1 MKKSVKIVLCIA
13 LALCLISMIGTAAM
27 QSNWG
32 KASVKTHYVTT
43 AELAGMIRA
52 NNQQTG
58 KDIQVTFTEDPN
70 AVFCFMTMIPKTA
83 TAQNPAPAVICIHG
97 GANTKEMQLNGYIEL
112 VRRGFVVISM
122 DMAEHGHTYAAI
134 NGLTQESY
142 GALAAV
148 EYAMSLPCVDET
160 KIGVTGHS
168 MGNQACYYAIA
179 ALNTEE
185 STQRIAAWVEGA
197 GSLYSIYMTPEQARN
212 VIWTMSVDLYDE
224 FDTTYFNS
232 ATILTEPTALGITKM
247 IYPAFNESAVTQNV
261 FYTPDGVLE
270 APNNGQKVAA
280 DTAFLLVNPPITHPM
295 FHFTKTGTAITVNG
309 FYNGLGTPAGNSF
322 ISADKQVWPVA
333 VCFELLGLIG
343 FFMLLFPLVALLA
356 DTKLFAGIRR
366 PLPDD
371 KKLASI
377 KDPKE
382 IIIWVITAVLSI
394 WFAFVTYI
402 KYYPLANNVLD
413 PAVYAVNDVPNGI
426 GFWSLLCGVFAV
438 AMILLGYALR
448 MLMNKGKGGHPFAVA
463 GLDSVKQFFLTVLFA
478 ACVVVLMYIPVIIAR
493 YVFNADFR
501 ICSFVVA
508 FPPLRKL
515 PIIIC
520 KYLPLWLAFYI
531 PNAIS
536 VANTRFRDMPEWAS
550 ALGCSI
556 VNGIALV
563 IFLFKQYGTLFRT
576 GALWNSTAAMAGIV
590 AFAVV
595 PCLFYAA
602 FSARYMYK
610 KTGNIW
616 AAGFINGA
624 VMCFATTFATR
635 YMTDFIINF

>member
-1 MKKSVKIVLCIA
+1 MKKSIKIVLCIA
-13 LALCLISMIGTAAM
+13 LALCLLSMLGTAAM
-27 QSNWG
+27 QSNWF
-32 KASVKTHYVTT
+32 KASVKTYNVTT
-43 AELAGMIRA
+43 AELAGMIRD
-52 NNQQTG
+52 NNKATG
-58 KDIQVTFTEDPN
+58 KDIQVTFTEDAN
-70 AVFCFMTMIPKTA
+70 ANFCFMTMIPKTA

-179 ALNTEE
+179 AMNTED

-197 GSLYSIYMTPEQARN
+197 GSLYSIFMTPEQARN

-232 ATILTEPTALGITKM
+232 ATILHEPTAVGIVQTV
-247 IYPAFNESAVTQNV
+247 YPAFAEKEVTPGV
-261 FYTPDGVLE
+261 FYTPDGVVE
-270 APNNGQKVAA
+270 APNNGQKVDA
-280 DTAFLLVNPPITHPM
+280 DTAFLMLNPPITHPM

-309 FYNGLGTPAGNSF
+309 FYNGLGTPAGNSY
-322 ISADKQVWPVA
+322 IPAEKQVWPVA

-343 FFMLLFPLVALLA
+343 FFMLLFPLVAILA
-356 DTKLFAGIRR
+356 DKKAFAGIKRA
-366 PLPDD
+366 LPE
-371 KKLASI
+371 
-377 KDPKE
+377 KE
-382 IIIWVITAVLSI
+382 SLPSAKSPAEIVAWVVTAVLSV

-413 PAVYAVNDVPNGI
+413 PSVYAVNDVPNGI
-426 GFWSLLCGVFAV
+426 GFWSVLCGVFAV
-438 AMILLGYALR
+438 VMILLGWLIKKIFNRKAEI
-448 MLMNKGKGGHPFAVA
+448 KPFANA
-463 GLDSVKQFFLTVLFA
+463 GLDSLSQFFLTVLYA
-478 ACVVVLMYIPVIIAR
+478 LCVVALMYVPVIIAR

-508 FPPLRKL
+508 WPPLEKL
-515 PIIIC
+515 PIIIV

-531 PNAIS
+531 PNALAN
-536 VANTRFRDMPEWAS
+536 ANTRYRDLPDWVS
-550 ALGCSI
+550 ALACAV

-563 IFLFKQYGTLFRT
+563 IFLFIQYGTLFRT

-602 FSARYMYK
+602 FSARYIYK

-616 AAGFINGA
+616 AAGLINGA

>member
-1 MKKSVKIVLCIA
+1 MKKSIKIVLCIA
-13 LALCLISMIGTAAM
+13 LALCLLSMIGTAAM

-32 KASVKTHYVTT
+32 KASVKTHYVTLT
-43 AELAGMIRA
+43 ELAGMIRE
-52 NNQQTG
+52 NNQATG

-70 AVFCFMTMIPKTA
+70 ATFCFMTMIPKTA
-83 TAQNPAPAVICIHG
+83 TAENPAPAVICIHG

-122 DMAEHGHTYAAI
+122 DMAEHGHTYAAV

-148 EYAMSLPCVDET
+148 EYAMSLPCVDQT

-179 ALNTEE
+179 AMNTED

-197 GSLYSIYMTPEQARN
+197 GSLYSIFMTPEQARN

-232 ATILTEPTALGITKM
+232 ATILTEPTALGIVQM
-247 IYPAFNESAVTQNV
+247 IYPGFAETKVTQGV
-261 FYTPDGVLE
+261 FYTENGTIE
-270 APNNGQKVAA
+270 APNNGQKVDA

-309 FYNGLGTPAGNSF
+309 FYNGLGTPAGNSY
-322 ISADKQVWPVA
+322 IPAEKQVWPVA

-343 FFMLLFPLVALLA
+343 FFMLLFPLVAILA
-356 DTKLFAGIRR
+356 DRKAFAGIKR
-366 PLPDD
+366 PLPE
-371 KKLASI
+371 KEKLPSAKS
-377 KDPKE
+377 PLE
-382 IIIWVITAVLSI
+382 ILIWLVTAVLSV
-394 WFAFVTYI
+394 WFAFATYI

-413 PAVYAVNDVPNGI
+413 PSVYAVNDVPNGI
-426 GFWSLLCGVFAV
+426 GFWSVLCGVFAV
-438 AMILLGYALR
+438 VMILLGWLLR
-448 MLMNKGKGGHPFAVA
+448 KIFKRGDESNPFANA
-463 GLDSVKQFFLTVLFA
+463 GLASLKQFFLTTLFA
-478 ACVVVLMYIPVIIAR
+478 LVVVALMYVPVIIAR

-508 FPPLRKL
+508 WPPLEKL
-515 PIIIC
+515 PIIIV

-531 PNAIS
+531 PNAL
-536 VANTRFRDMPEWAS
+536 VNANTRYRDLPDWVS
-550 ALGCSI
+550 ALACSV

-602 FSARYMYK
+602 FSARYIYK

-616 AAGFINGA
+616 AAGLINGA

>member
-13 LALCLISMIGTAAM
+13 LALCLLSMIGTAAM

-52 NNQQTG
+52 NNEATG

-70 AVFCFMTMIPKTA
+70 AIFCFMTMIPKTA
-83 TAQNPAPAVICIHG
+83 TAENPAPAVICIHG

-134 NGLTQESY
+134 NGRTQESY

-179 ALNTEE
+179 AMNTED

-197 GSLYSIYMTPEQARN
+197 GSLYSIFMTPEQARDM
-212 VIWTMSVDLYDE
+212 IWTMSVDLYDE

-232 ATILTEPTALGITKM
+232 ATILTEPTALGIAAMIDPSFSDTK
-247 IYPAFNESAVTQNV
+247 VTQGV
-261 FYTPDGVLE
+261 FYTPDGVVE
-270 APNNGQKVAA
+270 APNNGQKVDA

-343 FFMLLFPLVALLA
+343 FFMLLFPLVAILSE
-356 DTKLFAGIRR
+356 
-366 PLPDD
+366 
-371 KKLASI
+371 KKSLASA

-382 IIIWVITAVLSI
+382 IIIWLVTAVLSV

-402 KYYPLANNVLD
+402 KYYPLGNSVLD

-426 GFWSLLCGVFAV
+426 GFWSLICGIFAV
-438 AMILLGYALR
+438 AMILLGFVLR
-448 MLMNKGKGGHPFAVA
+448 KVLNKGEGGRPFAAA
-463 GLDSVKQFFLTVLFA
+463 GLDSLKQFFLTLLFA
-478 ACVVVLMYIPVIIAR
+478 VCVVALMYVPVVIAR

-515 PIIIC
+515 PIIIV

-531 PNAIS
+531 PNAL
-536 VANTRFRDMPEWAS
+536 VNANTRYRDLPDWAS
-550 ALGCSI
+550 ALACAV

-602 FSARYMYK
+602 FSARYIYK

-616 AAGFINGA
+616 AAGLINGA

-635 YMTDFIINF
+635 YMTDVVINF